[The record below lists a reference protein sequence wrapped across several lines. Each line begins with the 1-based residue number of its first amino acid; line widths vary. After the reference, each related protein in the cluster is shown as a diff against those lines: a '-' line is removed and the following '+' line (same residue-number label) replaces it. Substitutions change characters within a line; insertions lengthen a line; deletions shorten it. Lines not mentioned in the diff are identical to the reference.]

1 MKRILLLLIAA
12 MACTYVE
19 AQITLPEL
27 ISDGMV
33 LQQNV
38 PLKIWG
44 WASPNEHVT
53 MTFQGKSYTATTSDE
68 GKWLINL
75 PPQTKGGSFQMDFKG
90 KNEIS
95 VKDILIG
102 EVWLCSGQSNMELPI
117 RRVLDL
123 YATEIAQVDN
133 VQIREFRVP
142 KTYDFK
148 AQQKNTNGAKWYH
161 ADQQNILDFSAV
173 GYFFAEEINRKYNIP
188 VGLINSALGGSP
200 VESWLNEEYLK
211 SYEEAYREL
220 QTVKDDA
227 YVQKVKTDEAQR
239 SQDWHLDMNNADE
252 GLNKWSA
259 KKIKENGWKEIELPR
274 KWHGTELEKVNG
286 AVWMR
291 KTVKIPQSMLGKEG
305 MIELGCIVDADSVF
319 INGKFVGWTS
329 YQYPPRK
336 YRIPADLLV
345 KGENTIAIKILAQRG
360 VGGVVPEK
368 NYWIAVGDEQVSIEG
383 TWKYRVGTKMEALP
397 GDTFF
402 QWKPAGLHNAMIS
415 PLTNYA
421 IKGALWYQGESNVGT
436 KDYANRLSD
445 MVANWRT
452 VWGQG
457 DFPFV
462 VIQVANFQEAFDH
475 PTESAWAEL
484 RQAQFDAYKRNR
496 NMGLAVLTDIGEW
509 NDIHPLNKK
518 TVGQRTALVVEH
530 LAYGFEGEYSGPEL
544 NQVEIIGEE
553 VVLSFLHVGEGLTFK
568 GESLQGFAIA
578 GYDKQFKWAEA
589 RVKGNQVILSSEE
602 VKSPLFVR
610 YAWADNPDK
619 ANLYNKS
626 GLPAI
631 PFRTDN

>member
-12 MACTYVE
+12 MVCAYAE
-19 AQITLPEL
+19 AQIKLPEL

-53 MTFQGKSYTATTSDE
+53 MIFQGKSYTATTSEE

-75 PPQTKGGSFQMDFKG
+75 PPQTAGGAFQMNFKG

-123 YATEIAQVDN
+123 YAAEIAQVDN
-133 VQIREFRVP
+133 SQIREFRVP

-148 AQQKNTNGAKWYH
+148 TQKENTQGAKWYH
-161 ADQQNILDFSAV
+161 ASLEHIMEFSAV
-173 GYFFAEEINRKYNIP
+173 GYFFAEEIQAKYHIP

-200 VESWLNEEYLK
+200 VESWMNEEYLK
-211 SYEEAYREL
+211 PYEEAYREL
-220 QTVKDDA
+220 QKVKDDA
-227 YVQKVKTDEAQR
+227 FVQSVKDAEAKT
-239 SQDWHLDMNNADE
+239 SYDWHVDMNNSDE

-259 KKIKENGWKEIELPR
+259 KKIKEKDWKEIALPR
-274 KWHGTELEKVNG
+274 KWYGTELEQVNG

-291 KTVKIPQSMLGKEG
+291 KTVKIPPSMIGKEG

-319 INGKFVGWTS
+319 INGEFVGWTS

-336 YRIPADLLV
+336 YQIPAHLLV
-345 KGENTIAIKILAQRG
+345 KGENTIAIKILSQRG
-360 VGGVVPEK
+360 VGSVVPEK
-368 NYWIAVGDEQVSIEG
+368 NYWIAVGDEKVSLEG
-383 TWKYRVGTKMEALP
+383 TWKYKVGSKMAALP

-445 MVANWRT
+445 MVANWRAE
-452 VWGQG
+452 WGQG

-462 VIQVANFQEAFDH
+462 IIQVANFQKAFEH
-475 PTESAWAEL
+475 PTESGWAEL
-484 RQAQFDAYKRNR
+484 RQAQYDAYKRNR
-496 NMGLAVLTDIGEW
+496 NMGLSVLTDIGEW

-518 TVGQRTALVVEH
+518 TVGERTALAAEH
-530 LAYGFEGEYSGPEL
+530 LAYGATDEYSGPEL
-544 NQVEIIGEE
+544 SQVEIAGEQ
-553 VVLSFLHVGEGLTFK
+553 VVLSFSHVGAGLEFK

-578 GYDKQFKWAEA
+578 GADKQFKWAEA
-589 RVKGNQVILSSEE
+589 RVEGNLVILSSKE
-602 VKSPLFVR
+602 VKNPLFVR

-619 ANLYNKS
+619 ANLYNKN

-631 PFRTDN
+631 PFRTDK